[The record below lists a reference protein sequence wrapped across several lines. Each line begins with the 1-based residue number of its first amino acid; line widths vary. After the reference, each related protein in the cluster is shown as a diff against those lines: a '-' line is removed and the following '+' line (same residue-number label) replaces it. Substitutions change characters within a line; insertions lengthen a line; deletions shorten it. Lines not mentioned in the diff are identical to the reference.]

1 MEPMGPLI
9 LDGLQV
15 EEAEHFSQF
24 SVSRTGHGF
33 AFTRPV
39 MVTTRFECKVY
50 SLDDQEGR
58 GLLHSPPVVVS
69 NSRDADHWRL
79 ITPPSLSPA
88 NLLVESLLLSRR
100 LYSFSFTVT
109 LDISDEIFELDL
121 THVVRFYPLHL
132 DFRHSALS
140 NPSRHDFTFL
150 CRRVTVT
157 FPWTNGI
164 FFRGGKTFRAS
175 REILN
180 TASPFFRHLFRSG
193 ERTTL
198 EEDAD
203 VEVIKIVVTFLVC
216 GDFAPPPLMTPSLAK
231 DIIRLAERYHI
242 FDCHGLTDAVENSCC
257 EQFLLSSGRLED
269 VLMWLQ
275 MTESLFRQMERL
287 ATAVHATIV
296 TRHWQDFAMEYGS
309 HSSHRSPLHEMLH
322 SRQDIEQEFFLGGT
336 SLFEELASIRATLA
350 TPFIRLPVK

>member
-1 MEPMGPLI
+1 MFRWNFAFHPMEPMGPLI

-100 LYSFSFTVT
+100 LYWFSFTVT

-164 FFRGGKTFRAS
+164 FLEGGRHFEPAGRFSTRPLRFSGTYSDRGRGRRWRRTPTS
-175 REILN
+175 R
-180 TASPFFRHLFRSG
+180 
-193 ERTTL
+193 
-198 EEDAD
+198 
-203 VEVIKIVVTFLVC
+203 
-216 GDFAPPPLMTPSLAK
+216 
-231 DIIRLAERYHI
+231 
-242 FDCHGLTDAVENSCC
+242 
-257 EQFLLSSGRLED
+257 
-269 VLMWLQ
+269 
-275 MTESLFRQMERL
+275 
-287 ATAVHATIV
+287 
-296 TRHWQDFAMEYGS
+296 
-309 HSSHRSPLHEMLH
+309 
-322 SRQDIEQEFFLGGT
+322 
-336 SLFEELASIRATLA
+336 
-350 TPFIRLPVK
+350 